1 MQIIVKVA
9 LAAAVAGSFA
19 ADAWAQSQ
27 GPLTTVPWASRSRT
41 TKAPADQTATED
53 TQIISAP
60 PSTKPVEGAPEPPK
74 PLTADKDK

>member
-9 LAAAVAGSFA
+9 LAASVAGTFA
-19 ADAWAQSQ
+19 VDAWAQSQ

-41 TKAPADQTATED
+41 VKAPSDQPTTED
-53 TQIISAP
+53 SQIISAP

-74 PLTADKDK
+74 PRTADK